1 MITAIYWFR
10 HDLRLMDNRAL
21 VCACEE
27 ADELTLV
34 YVRHANEE
42 STTPWGF
49 PVSSPLR
56 RAFRDTAVDGLA
68 VAIRE
73 RGGALLELNGAPVTV
88 LTDLS
93 RVIGATRIYCEDI
106 PAPEE
111 RSDLAAL
118 RAAGLDVRATWQSTL
133 LESADLPFDVAAMP
147 EVFTSF
153 RQRVERAGIRPQWP
167 LAAPVVFPRMPSSAS
182 LPYRPFTPSRLTLGP
197 VAGSFPFGDPAFHG
211 TEEAALAHV
220 NRYFRS
226 DLPTTYKATRNGLSG
241 TDYSTKF
248 SPWLAVGSLSPRTVF
263 VALKKHEEVFGA
275 SDGSYWIWFELLWRD
290 FFRFWSER
298 HGVRLF
304 RAEGLSTLAPPSHDP
319 IAYRRWCDG
328 ATGQRFVDAGMRELK
343 ATGYLSNRL
352 RQVVASYLVH
362 DLGCDWRAGAAWF
375 ESQLID
381 YDVCS
386 NHGNWLYI
394 AGRGAD
400 PRQGRRFDPEH
411 QAAVYDPDAAYRAL
425 WALPTDSPS
434 S

>member
-10 HDLRLMDNRAL
+10 HDLRLVDNLAL
-21 VCACEE
+21 VRACEE

-34 YVRHANEE
+34 YVRDANEN
-42 STTPWGF
+42 STTRWGF

-73 RGGALLELNGAPVTV
+73 RGGTLLELNGAPATV

-93 RVIGATRIYCEDI
+93 RVTGATRIYCEDI
-106 PAPEE
+106 PAPDE

-118 RAAGLDVRATWQSTL
+118 RAAGLDVRTTWQSTL
-133 LESADLPFDVAAMP
+133 IEREDLPFDIAAMP
-147 EVFTSF
+147 DVFTAF
-153 RQRVERAGIRPQWP
+153 RQRVERAGITPHRP
-167 LAAPVVFPRMPSSAS
+167 LAAPLAFPRTSSAAP
-182 LPYRPFTPSRLTLGP
+182 LPDRPFAPARQTVGP
-197 VAGSFPFGDPAFHG
+197 AAGSFPFGDPAFHG
-211 TEEAALAHV
+211 TEEAALGHV
-220 NRYFRS
+220 DRYFRS
-226 DLPTTYKATRNGLSG
+226 GLPATYKASRNGLSG
-241 TDYSTKF
+241 IDYSTKF
-248 SPWLAVGSLSPRTVF
+248 SPWLAVGSLSPRTV
-263 VALKKHEEVFGA
+263 VAALKKHEEEFGA

-304 RAEGLSTLAPPSHDP
+304 RAEGLSTRPPPAHDTV
-319 IAYRRWCDG
+319 AFRRWCDG
-328 ATGQRFVDAGMRELK
+328 TTGQPFVDAGMRELK
-343 ATGYLSNRL
+343 STGYLSNRL
-352 RQVVASYLVH
+352 RQVVASYVVH
-362 DLGCDWRAGAAWF
+362 DLACDWRAGAAWF

-411 QAAVYDPDAAYRAL
+411 QAAVYDPDGAYRAL
-425 WALPTDSPS
+425 WAIPTDSAS